1 MARPAV
7 FFYNYFTSMV
17 GLLKK
22 VLIIPKYEVITP
34 FMWAVKLTLDP
45 TSLQLN
51 HFTTLYAS
59 LYK

>member
-1 MARPAV
+1 
-7 FFYNYFTSMV
+7 MV

-34 FMWAVKLTLDP
+34 FMWAVKFTLDP